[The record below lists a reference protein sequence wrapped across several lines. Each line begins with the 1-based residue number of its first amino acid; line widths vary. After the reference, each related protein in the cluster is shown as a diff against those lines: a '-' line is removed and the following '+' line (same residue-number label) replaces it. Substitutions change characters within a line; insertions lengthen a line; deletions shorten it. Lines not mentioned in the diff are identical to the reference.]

1 MSEDG
6 PLLEGAPAPRRP
18 IDAKPKLGGP
28 EEFALVF
35 ASLPGQAV
43 LEAIR
48 QHCFIY
54 SPTISRDGAR
64 RVDPDAMLMA
74 EGARQTALWI
84 EQQVALGRAG
94 VAAPTHAVSSS
105 VEPAYAKP

>member
-6 PLLEGAPAPRRP
+6 PLFDGAPLPRRP
-18 IDAKPKLGGP
+18 LDAKPVLGGP

-35 ASLPGQAV
+35 GSLPGQAV

-54 SPTISRDGAR
+54 SPMLSRDLYR
-64 RVDPDAMLMA
+64 RVDQDAMLMA
-74 EGARQTALWI
+74 EGSRQTALWI
-84 EQQVALGRAG
+84 ESQVALGRTG
-94 VAAPTHAVSSS
+94 VVPSARAVSSTAE
-105 VEPAYAKP
+105 VTHAKL